1 MEFTKGK
8 NRFYKEDA
16 DGKLIAEITY
26 EPIDE
31 DTVEANH
38 TFVDESLRGR
48 GVAEQLVERLVAEM
62 EEEDKKIKPTCEYVV
77 ALFKR
82 KKEKYDHIIKN

>member
-82 KKEKYDHIIKN
+82 KKEKYGHIEND

>member
-48 GVAEQLVERLVAEM
+48 GVAEQLVERLVAEI

-82 KKEKYDHIIKN
+82 KKDKYAHIIKK